1 MSPTKT
7 NLKEQ
12 TKTKQTSTTKNIF
25 KILNKDKGGEKPNGW
40 DRRCEANKE
49 IAVNSSLVT

>member
-12 TKTKQTSTTKNIF
+12 TKTKQTSTKKNIF